1 MNEPQVSFIG
11 TETIPDLPAVLRPSV
26 PVQPRP
32 RPPSPST
39 AINLPSFDT
48 VDRVGRSMIARFTG
62 GVSPHAE
69 AAAWFD
75 WLSHFSRAP
84 GRQLELLALGAILGA
99 RLAAS
104 VGGNPVAPL
113 HPEPTDHRFE
123 NPAWQRVPFLWWQ
136 QAFLAHEEWW
146 RSATRQLR
154 GMRARDAERVS
165 FMVRQA
171 LDAFSPSNVA
181 WLNPVVIE
189 RTHKEAGANLRAEQT
204 T

>member
-1 MNEPQVSFIG
+1 MNEPQVSFIKA
-11 TETIPDLPAVLRPSV
+11 ETTPDLPAVLHPSV
-26 PVQPRP
+26 SLQPRP

-39 AINLPSFDT
+39 AINLPSFET
-48 VDRVGRSMIARFTG
+48 VNRVGRSMIARFTG

-75 WLSHFSRAP
+75 WSSHFIRAP
-84 GRQLELLALGAILGA
+84 GRQLELLALGAVLGA
-99 RLAAS
+99 KLAALAS
-104 VGGNPVAPL
+104 ANAVSL
-113 HPEPTDHRFE
+113 LQPEPTDHRFDG
-123 NPAWQRVPFLWWQ
+123 PVWQRFPFLWWQ
-136 QAFLAHEEWW
+136 QAFLAQEEWW

-154 GMRARDAERVS
+154 GMRTRDAERVS

-189 RTHKEAGANLRAEQT
+189 RTQRKPAQTLRAE
-204 T
+204 